1 MVLIGNPFP
10 GQIVPQTLLV
20 SQLDALSPGVF
31 PLCSPLT
38 RPDQT
43 HQLRVFASFREY
55 FGLLNNG
62 MSDLQNIWDLKRLLD
77 LNWNISKSIEVQQ
90 RVKYGDE
97 KLNYYN
103 EDLMTQN
110 DDISWL
116 YLLEYP

>member
-1 MVLIGNPFP
+1 MQLHVVLGARSLA
-10 GQIVPQTLLV
+10 Q
-20 SQLDALSPGVF
+20 S
-31 PLCSPLT
+31 LT
-38 RPDQT
+38 CFFLAFRDGS
-43 HQLRVFASFREY
+43 ASV
-55 FGLLNNG
+55 
-62 MSDLQNIWDLKRLLD
+62 LLD